1 MGIIALLALAMLVGV
16 ITTNAPMD
24 RPAAPPTQDQRPLR

>member
-16 ITTNAPMD
+16 VATNAPMD
-24 RPAAPPTQDQRPLR
+24 RPASAPTEEQRALR

>member
-16 ITTNAPMD
+16 VATNAPMD
-24 RPAAPPTQDQRPLR
+24 RPAASPTEQQRPPR